1 MPPNYNIVRP
11 VFQVT
16 KRRPT
21 SVVLSPKLV
30 IAEVDDGAEPVGLS
44 VQHLPLVH
52 PGVLGVRQEPRLQL
66 RNA

>member
-16 KRRPT
+16 KRPT
-21 SVVLSPKLV
+21 CVVLSSELV
-30 IAEVDDGAEPVGLS
+30 IAEVDDGAEPVGLP

-52 PGVLGVRQEPRLQL
+52 PGVLGVRQDPRLQL